1 MNNYEKEY
9 DFVYTSTYPAFY
21 KTLLFNELVRQ
32 GKKVLAIYYKEDNRG
47 QRGKDFFTY
56 TPLFQTI
63 TLNGNSLSKLFQL
76 FRLVHSF
83 KIRQLIIG
91 GWSPFLSYILAFL
104 SPRQRNAC
112 IVESSLYESPTHG
125 IRAWLKRFYLH
136 RICTVFSAG
145 SSGKK
150 LVQKLGFKGAI
161 KQMYGCGIL
170 NYIPQ
175 PKFQER
181 DAVKKFL
188 CVSRLIEEKNLSL
201 LISVF
206 NNQPQLQL
214 TIIGKGP
221 LKEQLQAMANS
232 NIEFKDYVPN
242 DQISQFYQDADVF
255 ILPSKSETWGLV
267 VEEALNNGTPVIVS
281 DRVGCREDLVTEN
294 TGLVFTFDNK
304 KSLSEAIE
312 KITQT
317 DFYNHLR
324 EQISY
329 LDFIKKS
336 QQLVQLFLEQL

>member
-1 MNNYEKEY
+1 MNNNYEKEY
-9 DFVYTSTYPAFY
+9 DFVYASTYPAFY

-47 QRGKDFFTY
+47 QRGKDFFAY

-83 KIRQLIIG
+83 KICQLIIG

-104 SPRQRNAC
+104 SPRQKNAC

-145 SSGKK
+145 SSGKE
-150 LVQKLGFKGAI
+150 LVRKLGFKGAI

-242 DQISQFYQDADVF
+242 NQISQFYQDADVF
-255 ILPSKSETWGLV
+255 ILPSKSEPWGLV

-281 DRVGCREDLVTEN
+281 D
-294 TGLVFTFDNK
+294 
-304 KSLSEAIE
+304 
-312 KITQT
+312 
-317 DFYNHLR
+317 
-324 EQISY
+324 
-329 LDFIKKS
+329 
-336 QQLVQLFLEQL
+336 

>member
-47 QRGKDFFTY
+47 QRGKDFFAY

-63 TLNGNSLSKLFQL
+63 TLKGNSLSKLFQL

-136 RICTVFSAG
+136 RIYTVFSAG

-150 LVQKLGFKGAI
+150 LVHKLGFKGAI

-188 CVSRLIEEKNLSL
+188 CVSRLIEEKNLSF

-221 LKEQLQAMANS
+221 LKEQLKTIANS

-294 TGLVFTFDNK
+294 TGLVFTFDNE
-304 KSLSEAIE
+304 KSLSDAIE
-312 KITQT
+312 KITQI
-317 DFYNHLR
+317 DFYNQLR
-324 EQISY
+324 ENISH
-329 LDFIKKS
+329 LDFINKS
-336 QQLVQLFLEQL
+336 QRLVQLFLEK

>member
-47 QRGKDFFTY
+47 QRGKDFFAY

-63 TLNGNSLSKLFQL
+63 TLKGNSLSKLFQL

-136 RICTVFSAG
+136 RIYTVFSAG

-150 LVQKLGFKGAI
+150 LVHKLGFKGAI

-181 DAVKKFL
+181 DAVKNFL

-294 TGLVFTFDNK
+294 TGLVFTFDNE
-304 KSLSEAIE
+304 KSLSDAIE
-312 KITQT
+312 KITQI
-317 DFYNHLR
+317 DFYNQLR
-324 EQISY
+324 ENISH
-329 LDFIKKS
+329 LDFINKS
-336 QQLVQLFLEQL
+336 QRLVQLFLEK

>member
-1 MNNYEKEY
+1 MNNNYEKEY
-9 DFVYTSTYPAFY
+9 DFVYASTYPAFY

-47 QRGKDFFTY
+47 QRGKDFFAY

-83 KIRQLIIG
+83 KICQLIIG

-104 SPRQRNAC
+104 SPRQKNAC

-145 SSGKK
+145 SSGKE
-150 LVQKLGFKGAI
+150 LVRKLGFKGAI

-242 DQISQFYQDADVF
+242 NQISQFYQDADVF
-255 ILPSKSETWGLV
+255 ILPSKSEPWGLV

-304 KSLSEAIE
+304 KSFSEAIE
-312 KITQT
+312 KITQI
-317 DFYNHLR
+317 DFYNQLR
-324 EQISY
+324 ENISH
-329 LDFIKKS
+329 LDFINKS
-336 QQLVQLFLEQL
+336 QRVVQLFLEK

>member
-47 QRGKDFFTY
+47 QRGKDFFAY

-63 TLNGNSLSKLFQL
+63 TLKGNSLSKLFQL

-136 RICTVFSAG
+136 RIYTVFSAG

-150 LVQKLGFKGAI
+150 LVHKLGFKGAI

-175 PKFQER
+175 PRFQER

-188 CVSRLIEEKNLSL
+188 CVSRLIEEKNLSF

-294 TGLVFTFDNK
+294 TGLVFTFDNE
-304 KSLSEAIE
+304 KSLSDAIE
-312 KITQT
+312 KITQI
-317 DFYNHLR
+317 DFYNQLR
-324 EQISY
+324 ENISH
-329 LDFIKKS
+329 LDFINKS
-336 QQLVQLFLEQL
+336 QRLVQLFLEK

>member
-47 QRGKDFFTY
+47 QRGKDFFAY

-63 TLNGNSLSKLFQL
+63 TLKGNSLSKLFQL

-104 SPRQRNAC
+104 SQRQRNAC

-136 RICTVFSAG
+136 RIYTVFSAG

-150 LVQKLGFKGAI
+150 LVHKLGFKGAI

-188 CVSRLIEEKNLSL
+188 CVSRLIEEKNLSF
-201 LISVF
+201 LISAF

-294 TGLVFTFDNK
+294 TGLVFTFDNE
-304 KSLSEAIE
+304 KSLSDAIE

-324 EQISY
+324 EQISH

>member
-1 MNNYEKEY
+1 MNNNYEKEY
-9 DFVYTSTYPAFY
+9 DFVYASTYPAFY

-47 QRGKDFFTY
+47 QRGKDFFAY

-63 TLNGNSLSKLFQL
+63 TLKGNSLSKLFQL

-136 RICTVFSAG
+136 RIYTVFSAG

-150 LVQKLGFKGAI
+150 LVHKLGFKGAI

-181 DAVKKFL
+181 DAVKNFL

-255 ILPSKSETWGLV
+255 ILPSKSEPWGLV

-281 DRVGCREDLVTEN
+281 DRVGCREDLVTKN
-294 TGLVFTFDNK
+294 TGLVFTFDNE
-304 KSLSEAIE
+304 KSLSDAIE
-312 KITQT
+312 KITQI
-317 DFYNHLR
+317 DFYNQLR
-324 EQISY
+324 ENISH
-329 LDFIKKS
+329 LDFINKS
-336 QQLVQLFLEQL
+336 QRLVQLFLEK

>member
-47 QRGKDFFTY
+47 QRGKDFFAY

-63 TLNGNSLSKLFQL
+63 TLKGNSLSKLFQL

-136 RICTVFSAG
+136 RIYTVFSAG

-150 LVQKLGFKGAI
+150 LVHKLGFKGAI

-294 TGLVFTFDNK
+294 TGLVFTFDNE
-304 KSLSEAIE
+304 KSLSDAIE
-312 KITQT
+312 KITQI
-317 DFYNHLR
+317 DFYNQLR
-324 EQISY
+324 ENISH
-329 LDFIKKS
+329 LDFINKS
-336 QQLVQLFLEQL
+336 QRLVQLFLEK